1 MPKWRPISI
10 QHDFYTP
17 FICVTMS
24 DQIDSKAR
32 TGSRAK
38 TMPFIVGLAPINC
51 LISKRT
57 PSKRWL
63 HTMALYEGVK
73 ICVFIERQNADFVI
87 FWVTFNSWSIGF
99 STATRG
105 CKPITKLIVSVPNTN
120 KNPKTIWIFLII
132 DNVLPT
138 FTPTPEMNVAVVVF
152 PEKSIVQMTMLYEHY
167 SFCISLASTQLLN
180 LSSYSRHLT
189 NTLFFLRFNTFS
201 ITYISLF
208 FTIFCISCS

>member
-32 TGSRAK
+32 NGSRAK

-73 ICVFIERQNADFVI
+73 IYVFIERQNADFVI
-87 FWVTFNSWSIGF
+87 FWVTFNSWSICF

-120 KNPKTIWIFLII
+120 KNPKNIWIFLII
-132 DNVLPT
+132 GSASGSRDFTRFGPGGSTLSRFPCKTPIGKVGTSQYT
-138 FTPTPEMNVAVVVF
+138 FVT
-152 PEKSIVQMTMLYEHY
+152 KK
-167 SFCISLASTQLLN
+167 LA
-180 LSSYSRHLT
+180 
-189 NTLFFLRFNTFS
+189 
-201 ITYISLF
+201 
-208 FTIFCISCS
+208 